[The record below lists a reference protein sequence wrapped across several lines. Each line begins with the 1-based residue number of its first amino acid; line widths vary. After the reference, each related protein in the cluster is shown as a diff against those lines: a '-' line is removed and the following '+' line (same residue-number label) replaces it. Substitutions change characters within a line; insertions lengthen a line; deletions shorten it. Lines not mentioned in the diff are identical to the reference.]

1 MKIEH
6 FVEEMTQS
14 IEKVEESVCNMEI
27 HKSAEKKQ
35 IVQAIMELS
44 ERIKL
49 IEAHMESR
57 HM

>member
-1 MKIEH
+1 MKIDH

-14 IEKVEESVCNMEI
+14 IEKVEESVGNMEI

-35 IVQAIMELS
+35 IIQAIMELS

-49 IEAHMESR
+49 IEAYMESR